1 MDIYGLR
8 RNYFLSLTEFIIL
21 YCSKRVKSRSERKV
35 FLQKANSDNGILIGP
50 IRLRHFY
57 FNE

>member
-8 RNYFLSLTEFIIL
+8 RNYFLSLTVFIIL
-21 YCSKRVKSRSERKV
+21 FYSKRVKSKSERKV
-35 FLQKANSDNGILIGP
+35 FSQKANSDNGILIGP
-50 IRLRHFY
+50 IRLRRFY